1 MLWESM
7 DKSFLQSPEW
17 GAFQAQ
23 VGGQPKIIA
32 NVQVLEYATPVGNF
46 WYLPHASRGEVLIPE
61 AKKQGIVFIRVEPL
75 VSGPL
80 PTGARPVKNRQPQ
93 NTLILDLT
101 KSLENLLAEMHQ
113 KTRYNIRLAEK
124 KNLKISWEKNP
135 ELFINLMKDT
145 SRRDKFGAHSPEY
158 YKKMLDCKLVE
169 QGTVFFENQP
179 IASAIFIGYEK
190 TYIYLHGASSNEHRD
205 AMAPHLLQWSAI
217 TRAKNNDFTR
227 YDFWGIAPEDADNH
241 PLAGV
246 TRFKLGFGGQ
256 RYEFGQAFERPI
268 KPFKYAIFNLL
279 KKIRL

>member
-1 MLWESM
+1 M

-23 VGGQPKIIA
+23 VGGQPKIIT
-32 NVQVLEYATPVGNF
+32 NVQVLEYTTPVGKF
-46 WYLPHASRGEVLIPE
+46 WYLPHASGAEALIPE
-61 AKKQGIVFIRVEPL
+61 AKKQGVVFIRVEP
-75 VSGPL
+75 VIASSL
-80 PTGARPVKNRQPQ
+80 PASAVAVKNRQPQ
-93 NTLILDLT
+93 NTLILDLS
-101 KSLENLLAEMHQ
+101 KSLENLLADMHQ
-113 KTRYNIRLAEK
+113 KTRYNIRLAAK

-145 SRRDKFGAHSPEY
+145 SARDKFGAHSPEY
-158 YKKMLDCKLVE
+158 YQKMLDCKLVE

-179 IASAIFIGYEK
+179 LASAIFIGYEK
-190 TYIYLHGASSNEHRD
+190 TYTYLHGASSNEHRD
-205 AMAPHLLQWSAI
+205 LMAPYLLQWSAI
-217 TRAKNNDFTR
+217 TRAQTNGFTK
-227 YDFWGIAPEDADNH
+227 YDFWGIAPDGADNH

-256 RYEFGQAFERPI
+256 QYEFGQAFEIPI